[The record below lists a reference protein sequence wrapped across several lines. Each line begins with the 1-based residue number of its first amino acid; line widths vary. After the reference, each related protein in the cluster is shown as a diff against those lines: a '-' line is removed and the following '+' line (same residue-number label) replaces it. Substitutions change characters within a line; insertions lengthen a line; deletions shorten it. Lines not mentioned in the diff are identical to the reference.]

1 MRKSFAALAGVL
13 VLLACDPDPAS
24 KIRIDTATFH
34 ETQRD
39 TTPYT
44 VVGQPIIL
52 APWKPENCDLV
63 PEQPG
68 RSSLTVTGPCAFTHT
83 ADVQCRSLTDDMHV
97 VALRKAKGL
106 STVSVY
112 VNVESYKGPG
122 SYNDTQMFIT
132 YQDGNAYYHWG
143 SDSVHITVT
152 AGEKSV
158 VLPENDL
165 IAEPPN
171 TGVLKVSGTL
181 RCGALLDPTKAV
193 NPNG

>member
-24 KIRIDTATFH
+24 QVKIDTAASPQTM
-34 ETQRD
+34 
-39 TTPYT
+39 PNAAAAPA
-44 VVGQPIIL
+44 VVL
-52 APWKPENCDLV
+52 APWKAENCDLV
-63 PEQPG
+63 PEKSG
-68 RSSLTVTGPCAFTHT
+68 GSDLRVTGPCAFTHT
-83 ADVQCRSLTDDMHV
+83 ADVKCRSLTDDMHV

-132 YQDGNAYYHWG
+132 YQDGTAYYHWG

-171 TGVLKVSGTL
+171 SGVLKVSGTL
-181 RCGALLDPTKAV
+181 RCGALLDPAKAV